1 MFFLIKSADYATRYS
16 SRLAKIFHLSEFVV
30 SFFIVAVISTFPEA
44 TISIISALKGIPE
57 LGLGTLLGSNVADL
71 ALVFGIVAVVSI
83 KGISI
88 KSEILKKDLFYLALL
103 LFPLLLGFDG
113 HFSRIDGALLVLAG
127 IFFFF
132 TLSIE
137 SKMFRKKFNNLKNPD
152 LFKNFILLVLSL
164 VILLISAN
172 YTIQFAV
179 SFANDIRIPPVLI
192 GLTILSIGSCLP
204 ELFFSIKAVKN
215 NHDELA
221 IGDILGTVI
230 IDTTIILGVIAIIS
244 PFYFKP
250 ILIYVT
256 GAAMFIAGLLMVFFI
271 TSGKTLTRKEGVYL
285 LLFYLLYL
293 VIEIVINNL

>member
-1 MFFLIKSADYATRYS
+1 
-16 SRLAKIFHLSEFVV
+16 
-30 SFFIVAVISTFPEA
+30 
-44 TISIISALKGIPE
+44 
-57 LGLGTLLGSNVADL
+57 
-71 ALVFGIVAVVSI
+71 
-83 KGISI
+83 
-88 KSEILKKDLFYLALL
+88 
-103 LFPLLLGFDG
+103 
-113 HFSRIDGALLVLAG
+113 
-127 IFFFF
+127 
-132 TLSIE
+132 
-137 SKMFRKKFNNLKNPD
+137 MFRKKFNNLKNPD